1 MGISEVMTLEPS
13 GIQSILDTSQKL
25 DVQTPTDLDD
35 ETARLLMPSKMAAR
49 PPGSG
54 LKLTGV
60 SVDPASFVNDK
71 KSAFLNGKAVVLV
84 GEGLVLVSLY
94 TR

>member
-1 MGISEVMTLEPS
+1 MKIEPS
-13 GIQSILDTSQKL
+13 NVQNILDTSRKL

-35 ETARLLMPSKMAAR
+35 ETARLLMPSKMAAS

-60 SVDPASFVNDK
+60 SVDPALFVNDK
-71 KSAFLNGKAVVLV
+71 KSGFLNGKAVVLV
-84 GEGLVLVSLY
+84 GEGLVLLSLY
-94 TR
+94 TM